1 MFSCSSRTD
10 EACPV
15 LGAESR
21 RAAEPQGR
29 RAAGP
34 QAGAAP
40 QRLHVLRSHLET
52 RGAGRGGA
60 SLRGDVTIRRLG
72 ARPQTPGARESPAA
86 SAAAAPPRRPAAPPS
101 GCISPNL
108 CRGEP
113 ARPLEGLKGT
123 PQVPAVWPQE
133 DPSMDASR
141 RGKGPPSRAPAGCP
155 APSDVGSASP
165 PRARAL
171 PGPCL
176 VVGVASDPSTSCL
189 GLLQPR
195 KPCLRAPQVRSL
207 AQSLLPGSGRPCP
220 PEVGVGGRPP

>member
-86 SAAAAPPRRPAAPPS
+86 SAAAAPLRRPALRLHLAEPLP
-101 GCISPNL
+101 
-108 CRGEP
+108 RG
-113 ARPLEGLKGT
+113 
-123 PQVPAVWPQE
+123 
-133 DPSMDASR
+133 
-141 RGKGPPSRAPAGCP
+141 AGP
-155 APSDVGSASP
+155 APGRAEGDATSP
-165 PRARAL
+165 R
-171 PGPCL
+171 
-176 VVGVASDPSTSCL
+176 GVAAGGPEH
-189 GLLQPR
+189 GRQPER
-195 KPCLRAPQVRSL
+195 
-207 AQSLLPGSGRPCP
+207 
-220 PEVGVGGRPP
+220 

>member
-1 MFSCSSRTD
+1 MRP
-10 EACPV
+10 ACFPARPAQMRPARCW
-15 LGAESR
+15 GRSPDGPQSR

-29 RAAGP
+29 KPALHP
-34 QAGAAP
+34 SVFTSSAP
-40 QRLHVLRSHLET
+40 ISRP
-52 RGAGRGGA
+52 AGRG
-60 SLRGDVTIRRLG
+60 VG
-72 ARPQTPGARESPAA
+72 ARPCAVTSQSGASGPALRRPA
-86 SAAAAPPRRPAAPPS
+86 RVSLRPPQLPPRRCAAPPS

-195 KPCLRAPQVRSL
+195 KPSLRAPQVRSL
-207 AQSLLPGSGRPCP
+207 AQSLLPRLREALSP
-220 PEVGVGGRPP
+220 